1 MAAPPGAPSGRASWG
16 VAGMLCG
23 EPVLAAMLGSG
34 LIPSACMARR
44 ARFWRSPCSCP
55 AVHGAAGPLRG
66 WTRVSG

>member
-1 MAAPPGAPSGRASWG
+1 
-16 VAGMLCG
+16 MLCG